1 MSRTPKSLRE
11 EHDEMRR
18 FITRF
23 AREGGREGGRGTA
36 AAQRLARLLD
46 IHFQKEES
54 FAAPPLGLL
63 PRLARGDIGPGMA
76 DALAH
81 SDWLRRNLGEMFAEH
96 RMIAAALEELLQA
109 VGSEQRAELVTFAE
123 SLLNHARLEE
133 EVLYPAAIV
142 AGEYLKLRLTEQAA
156 LAAA

>member
-1 MSRTPKSLRE
+1 MSKTPKSLRE

-23 AREGGREGGRGTA
+23 AREGGAGVE
-36 AAQRLARLLD
+36 AAQRLARLLET
-46 IHFQKEES
+46 HFQKEES

-76 DALAH
+76 DAIAH
-81 SDWLRRNLGEMFAEH
+81 SDWLRRNLGAMFAEH
-96 RMIAAALEELLQA
+96 RMIAAALEELLKA
-109 VGSEQRAELVTFAE
+109 VGAEERAGLVTFAE
-123 SLLNHARLEE
+123 TLLNHARLEE

-142 AGEYLKLRLTEQAA
+142 AGEYLKLRLKEQAA
-156 LAAA
+156 IAAA